1 MTFMMLIDLP
11 NPIELQRR
19 YLTEESELID
29 VIISQI
35 NCLMATIANDECSR
49 KILSDY
55 CERLNLV
62 KENFIITKK
71 KLVSISDE
79 INKNQEEIEKFEHE
93 NAEMFK

>member
-1 MTFMMLIDLP
+1 MMLIDLP

>member
-1 MTFMMLIDLP
+1 MMLIDLP

-49 KILSDY
+49 KILNDY

-62 KENFIITKK
+62 RENFIITKK